1 MGEGVWGDACFG
13 YHFSFLPI
21 RLKIVGNQGFTL
33 TAFLGF
39 TPDLPRGC
47 HSGNPIQVRY
57 QAALHPDLPP
67 ILSNIVSHLFLRA
80 KIGKKGENRW

>member
-13 YHFSFLPI
+13 YHFSLVPVC
-21 RLKIVGNQGFTL
+21 LKIVENQGFTL

-57 QAALHPDLPP
+57 
-67 ILSNIVSHLFLRA
+67 
-80 KIGKKGENRW
+80 